1 VTKIEVSFISLCALW
16 QNLSK
21 ISIHM
26 IDRRKFLQIP
36 AVGVSALIVERG
48 FAQASDTRSS
58 LKVKTPVVVSTWDSG
73 ITANNAAWPILQKGG
88 RTLDAVEAAGRASE
102 DEPSCCVGLAAWPDR
117 DGRVTLDA
125 SIMDGNGD
133 CGAVSF
139 IERIKNPVS
148 VARKVMETTPH
159 VLLSG
164 EGAQTFAVANGFTL
178 EDGKL
183 SPDATKEWKKWLDKS
198 KYKPEMNVENRKTIS
213 QFAPPYF
220 FDDGT
225 PNHDT
230 MATTALDRNGKL
242 SGMVTTSGL
251 AFKMR
256 GRVGDSPIIGAG
268 LFVDNEAGAAISSGV
283 GEEVI
288 RICGTHT
295 VVEQMRMGR
304 TPEQACREAVRRI
317 IKRNESRAKD
327 IQVGFIALS
336 KKGEIG
342 AFAIAK
348 GFTYAVTN
356 ADFPKGKVFASKS
369 WL

>member
-1 VTKIEVSFISLCALW
+1 
-16 QNLSK
+16 
-21 ISIHM
+21 M
-26 IDRRKFLQIP
+26 IDRREF
-36 AVGVSALIVERG
+36 
-48 FAQASDTRSS
+48 
-58 LKVKTPVVVSTWDSG
+58 LKVPLLGLPFLVSPDARGQNREITSSIKVKLPAVVSTWDSG

-88 RTLDAVEAAGRASE
+88 PGLDAVEAAGRASE

-117 DGRVTLDA
+117 DGRVTLD
-125 SIMDGNGD
+125 SCIMDGNGD

-139 IERIKNPVS
+139 LERIKHPVS

-159 VLLSG
+159 ILLSG
-164 EGAQTFAVANGFTL
+164 EGAQKFAIANGFPL

-183 SPDATKEWKKWLDKS
+183 SPDAEIEWKKWLEKS
-198 KYKPEMNVENRKTIS
+198 KYKPGINVENSKA
-213 QFAPPYF
+213 FAAPYF

-230 MATTALDRNGKL
+230 MATVAADGGGKL

-268 LFVDNEAGAAISSGV
+268 LFVDNEVGAATSSGV

-295 VVEQMRMGR
+295 VIEQMRSGR
-304 TPEQACREAVRRI
+304 TPEEACREAIRRI
-317 IKRNESRAKD
+317 VKRDPVKAKE
-327 IQVGFIALS
+327 IQVGFLALS
-336 KKGEIG
+336 KTGGIG
-342 AFAIAK
+342 AFSIAK
-348 GFTYAVTN
+348 GFTFAVTN
-356 ADFPKGKVFASKS
+356 AEYRKGKVFEAKS
-369 WL
+369 WF

>member
-1 VTKIEVSFISLCALW
+1 
-16 QNLSK
+16 
-21 ISIHM
+21 M
-26 IDRRKFLQIP
+26 DRRRFLQLP
-36 AVGVSALIVERG
+36 LFGVPLYFARDLFGQEREKL
-48 FAQASDTRSS
+48 ST
-58 LKVKTPVVVSTWDSG
+58 LKVRTPVVVSTWDSG
-73 ITANNAAWPILQKGG
+73 ITANNAGWQVLDKGG
-88 RTLDAVEAAGRASE
+88 RALDAVEAAGRASE
-102 DEPSCCVGLAAWPDR
+102 AEPSCCVGLDAWPDR

-125 SIMDGNGD
+125 SIMDGDGG

-139 IERIKNPVS
+139 LERIRHPVS

-164 EGAQTFAVANGFTL
+164 EGAQKFAVDNGFPL

-183 SPDATKEWKKWLDKS
+183 SPDAEKEWKKWLEKS
-198 KYKPEMNVENRKTIS
+198 KYRPEMNIENRKTIS
-213 QFAPPYF
+213 RYDPPYF

-230 MATTALDRNGKL
+230 LATAALDSTGKIA
-242 SGMVTTSGL
+242 GMVTTSGL

-268 LFVDNEAGAAISSGV
+268 MFADNEVGAAISSGV

-295 VVEQMRMGR
+295 VVEQMRAGR
-304 TPEQACREAVRRI
+304 TPEEACREAIRRI
-317 IKRNESRAKD
+317 VKRDPAKAKD
-327 IQVGFIALS
+327 IQVGFLALS
-336 KKGEIG
+336 KKGEVG
-342 AFAIAK
+342 AFSIAK

-356 ADFPKGKVFASKS
+356 SQWPKGKVFEAKS
-369 WL
+369 YI